1 MSVRRRNRIIK
12 TAASADSKL
21 FLSCCGRVAKDNAA
35 TTVRFRGSKK
45 AWTPHKH
52 HPTST
57 EQSDKARHNQWELWQ
72 MPTGDVGLV
81 KADIPSSV

>member
-12 TAASADSKL
+12 MAASAGSKL
-21 FLSCCGRVAKDNAA
+21 FLSGRVAKNNAA
-35 TTVRFRGSKK
+35 TTVRFRGKK

-52 HPTST
+52 HHTST